1 MLLGTLSEAIGNET
15 SSRPSNSSA
24 GLQSESESYS
34 PASQPI
40 AAGSL
45 RPSNP
50 KAEPSDLFVAAETDF
65 SPPWLCRP
73 PHRPWLKFTK
83 ALDLSVAWSFPGLV
97 FPTALYLAGCGFT
110 KACNFPVAW
119 PPLAGGLTPG
129 LDFATVDL
137 PELAAAWPPLGCGS
151 TPGLAT
157 HTGIPGGGNS
167 GNSSLLTSL
176 H

>member
-15 SSRPSNSSA
+15 SSSPSNSSA

-40 AAGSL
+40 AAGSKIL
-45 RPSNP
+45 T
-50 KAEPSDLFVAAETDF
+50 AF

-73 PHRPWLKFTK
+73 LHRPWLKFTK

-110 KACNFPVAW
+110 KVCNFPVAW

-129 LDFATVDL
+129 LNFATVDL
-137 PELAAAWPPLGCGS
+137 PELAAAWPPLGGGS

-167 GNSSLLTSL
+167 GNSSLLPSL

>member
-24 GLQSESESYS
+24 GLQSETESYP

-40 AAGSL
+40 AAGSKI
-45 RPSNP
+45 PT
-50 KAEPSDLFVAAETDF
+50 AF

-83 ALDLSVAWSFPGLV
+83 ACDLPVAWSFPGLL
-97 FPTALYLAGCGFT
+97 FPRAFAFPGCGFT
-110 KACNFPVAW
+110 KICNFPVAW
-119 PPLAGGLTPG
+119 PPLTGGLSPG

-137 PELAAAWPPLGCGS
+137 PELAAAWPPLVCGL
-151 TPGLAT
+151 TPGLDALT
-157 HTGIPGGGNS
+157 QVPGVGS
-167 GNSSLLTSL
+167 PGNSSLLTSL